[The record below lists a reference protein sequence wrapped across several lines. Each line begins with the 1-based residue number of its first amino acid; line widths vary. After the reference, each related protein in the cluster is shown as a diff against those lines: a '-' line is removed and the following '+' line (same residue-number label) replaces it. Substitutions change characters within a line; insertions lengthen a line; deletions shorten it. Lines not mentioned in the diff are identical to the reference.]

1 MIERYS
7 IPASIHQLVDRFQI
21 EDSPPY
27 RPKYNA
33 APSHLL
39 PVITHESPQGLSY
52 FYWGVSPQF
61 GKNKAVAERLINTRV
76 EFIAEKP
83 MLKKNMM
90 RYRCLIPADGFFA
103 WKKVGKKTSIPWR
116 FISKQKNIISF
127 PGLWEEYDDSEG
139 NSFHTFSIITTASTN
154 QVAEVTERMPVV
166 FTKAEEVVWL
176 NKESTEEILLM
187 LLKKNSSV
195 DLDGFTVSPG
205 IKSPD
210 AESALLIR
218 PTPAAD
224 QFGNLTLFD

>member
-7 IPASIHQLVDRFQI
+7 IPASINQLVDRFQI

-27 RPKYNA
+27 KPKYNA

-39 PVITHESPQGLSY
+39 PIITHESPQGLSY

-76 EFIAEKP
+76 ELIAEKP

-139 NSFHTFSIITTASTN
+139 NSFHTFSIITTASTK

-166 FTKAEEVVWL
+166 FTRAEELIWL
-176 NKESTEEILLM
+176 NKESTEETLLM
-187 LLKKNSSV
+187 LLKKDSSD

>member
-7 IPASIHQLVDRFQI
+7 IPASINELIARFQI

-27 RPKYNA
+27 KPKYNA

-39 PVITHESPQGLSY
+39 PVITHDSPQGLSY
-52 FYWGVSPQF
+52 FYWGVSPQW
-61 GKNKAVAERLINTRV
+61 GKNKTVAERLINTRL
-76 EFIAEKP
+76 EFIQEKP
-83 MLKKNMM
+83 MLKKNLM

-116 FISKQKNIISF
+116 FIPKQKNLITF
-127 PGLWEEYDDSEG
+127 PGLWEEYDDADG
-139 NSFHTFSIITTASTN
+139 NSFHTFSIITTAAN
-154 QVAEVTERMPVV
+154 KQVADVTDRMPVS
-166 FTKAEEVVWL
+166 FTRAEEILWL
-176 NKESTEEILLM
+176 NKESSEETLLTIL
-187 LLKKNSSV
+187 KNNV
-195 DLDGFTVSPG
+195 AADWEGFTVSPG

-218 PTPAAD
+218 PTPASD

>member
-7 IPASIHQLVDRFQI
+7 IPAPITELMARFQL
-21 EDSPPY
+21 EDSAPY
-27 RPKYNA
+27 KPKYNA

-52 FYWGVSPQF
+52 FYWGVSPQW
-61 GKNKAVAERLINTRV
+61 GKNKTVAERLINTRV
-76 EFIAEKP
+76 EHIEEKP
-83 MLKKNMM
+83 MLRKNLK

-116 FISKQKNIISF
+116 FIPKQKNIISF
-127 PGLWEEYDDSEG
+127 PGLWEEYEDSEG
-139 NSFHTFSIITTASTN
+139 NAFHTFSIITTAAN
-154 QVAEVTERMPVV
+154 KDVVEVTERMPII
-166 FTKAEEVVWL
+166 FTRTEELIWL
-176 NKESTEEILLM
+176 NKESTEEILVT
-187 LLKKNSSV
+187 LLKKNTYV

-218 PTPAAD
+218 PTPASD

>member
-7 IPASIHQLVDRFQI
+7 IPASINQLIERFQI

-27 RPKYNA
+27 KPKYNA

-52 FYWGVSPQF
+52 FYWGVSPQW
-61 GKNKAVAERLINTRV
+61 GKNKAVAERLINTRL
-76 EFIAEKP
+76 EFIQEKP
-83 MLKKNMM
+83 MLKKTLM

-116 FISKQKNIISF
+116 FIPKQKNIISF

-139 NSFHTFSIITTASTN
+139 NAFHTFSILTTAAN
-154 QVAEVTERMPVV
+154 KNVVDVTDRMPVI
-166 FTKAEEVVWL
+166 FTKTEEAIWL
-176 NKESTEEILLM
+176 NKESTEETLLT
-187 LLKKNSSV
+187 LLSKNSP
-195 DLDGFTVSPG
+195 DLEGFTVSPG

-218 PTPAAD
+218 PTPASD

>member
-7 IPASIHQLVDRFQI
+7 IPASINQLVDRFQI

-27 RPKYNA
+27 KPKYNA

-39 PVITHESPQGLSY
+39 PIITHESPQGLSY

-61 GKNKAVAERLINTRV
+61 SKNKAVAERLINTRV
-76 EFIAEKP
+76 ELIAEKP

-139 NSFHTFSIITTASTN
+139 NSFHTFSIITTASTK

-166 FTKAEEVVWL
+166 FTRAEELTWL
-176 NKESTEEILLM
+176 NKESTEETLLM